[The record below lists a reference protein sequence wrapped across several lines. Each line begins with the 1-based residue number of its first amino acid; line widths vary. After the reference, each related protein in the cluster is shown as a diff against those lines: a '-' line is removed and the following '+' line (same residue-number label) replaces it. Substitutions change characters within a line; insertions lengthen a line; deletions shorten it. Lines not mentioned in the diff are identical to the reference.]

1 MLTKESSYLGNG
13 KYIEGMESFI
23 DGRIKVFED
32 KFKKNPTYFNGLGAG
47 LINGLP
53 SFQTAESVFATAN
66 MFPMYAMIQL
76 ALYMGFSEIYL
87 YGWDGLFPLNIDE
100 NGAARMPAEG
110 EAADFPAGAKS
121 LMEQIKKFAESSGS
135 KLISMCETNG
145 LSMLEKVPFENV
157 DLSTSAIFGRI

>member
-13 KYIEGMESFI
+13 KYIEGMECFI

-32 KFKKNPTYFNGLGAG
+32 KFKKKPTYFNGLGAG

-53 SFQTAESVFATAN
+53 SFQSAETVFATAN

-87 YGWDGLFPLNIDE
+87 YGWDGLFPLNIDD
-100 NGAARMPAEG
+100 NGAARTPAEG
-110 EAADFPAGAKS
+110 EAADYPAGAKA
-121 LMEQIKKFAESSGS
+121 LMEQVRKFAESSGS
-135 KLISMCETNG
+135 RLLSMCETNG
-145 LSMLEKVPFENV
+145 LSCFEKVPFESV